1 MIGSTITLPIDDKGN
16 TSEFIVTGII
26 SKNSALLGG
35 DTDKSLTVVFPQNNI
50 QPNQLLIQLTNIID
64 FENIMDYLTEK
75 YDINKDLC
83 YINFDLFMVLGFIG
97 ESNVLEQNNLFYSFL
112 YIIILLCTVV
122 SLYNFI
128 KLMVYNSY
136 SDIAILNLL
145 GISKN
150 LIVSV
155 LFFVIILITLVAA
168 LVGMSIGIGGS
179 NLIISKFFDNLNT
192 IHLFSHDFPHNTM
205 IISILVYIIV
215 AILIMLPIAIRI
227 QKLSPNFLMQMRQT
241 SPQKVKKKSNKHLFS
256 QSNNLF
262 TYKLSRN
269 NIKSSKKS
277 FNISVLALASSIL
290 VFVLGLY
297 FLFVNLEVFGHETYM
312 DYRVSYLDSYTMSDD
327 ELTRKDELYYS
338 LESMDNLC
346 QVYPIYINKLGV
358 EIDKKA
364 LSRQY
369 IKYLQ
374 QSAEERI
381 ALSHGNLETAQMR
394 VHILGYNQQQL
405 EELYKKN
412 GLNYNHE
419 LDDNEIIVLNT
430 TLPTRSN
437 IGFNLYFQKGDS
449 INLDLYSDTD
459 TDILPKDFNIKETV
473 DELKTYPKAEANRIC
488 YA

>member
-227 QKLSPNFLMQMRQT
+227 QNFHQI
-241 SPQKVKKKSNKHLFS
+241 F
-256 QSNNLF
+256 
-262 TYKLSRN
+262 
-269 NIKSSKKS
+269 
-277 FNISVLALASSIL
+277 
-290 VFVLGLY
+290 
-297 FLFVNLEVFGHETYM
+297 
-312 DYRVSYLDSYTMSDD
+312 
-327 ELTRKDELYYS
+327 
-338 LESMDNLC
+338 
-346 QVYPIYINKLGV
+346 
-358 EIDKKA
+358 
-364 LSRQY
+364 
-369 IKYLQ
+369 
-374 QSAEERI
+374 
-381 ALSHGNLETAQMR
+381 
-394 VHILGYNQQQL
+394 
-405 EELYKKN
+405 
-412 GLNYNHE
+412 
-419 LDDNEIIVLNT
+419 
-430 TLPTRSN
+430 
-437 IGFNLYFQKGDS
+437 
-449 INLDLYSDTD
+449 
-459 TDILPKDFNIKETV
+459 
-473 DELKTYPKAEANRIC
+473 
-488 YA
+488 